1 MEKTLQILIMTAGW
15 TTLLIHLYLNQTSVR
30 QEFGLGALSALS
42 IYFSY
47 FTVLSNYL
55 AALAITIP
63 FFFPDSRVGLL
74 LSEPIT
80 LSGLLIYIVLVGIL
94 YPILLA
100 DRWNP
105 QGARKFSV
113 ILSHYVVP
121 PLFLIYWLLYVP
133 KGTLPLNAPF
143 LWVIFP
149 TLYALGILV
158 RGSVTN
164 IYPYPFMDI
173 SEKGLP
179 EVLIKSTSMIGLFLG
194 SGFLVVWLDKLLS

>member
-1 MEKTLQILIMTAGW
+1 MKLALQILIMLAGW

-30 QEFGLGALSALS
+30 QEFGLGVMSALS

-55 AALAITIP
+55 ATLAITLP
-63 FFFPDSRVGLL
+63 FFLPDSRIGLF
-74 LSEPIT
+74 LSKPIN
-80 LSGLLIYIVLVGIL
+80 LSGLLLYILLVGIL
-94 YPILLA
+94 YPLLLA

-105 QGARKFSV
+105 QGARKLSV

-121 PLFLIYWLLYVP
+121 PLFLSYWLLYVP

-149 TLYALGILV
+149 TLYALSIFV
-158 RGSVTN
+158 RGALTN

-173 SEKGLP
+173 SEKGFP
-179 EVLIKSTSMIGLFLG
+179 EVLIKSISMIGLFLAG
-194 SGFLVVWLDKLLS
+194 GFLVVWLDKLLS